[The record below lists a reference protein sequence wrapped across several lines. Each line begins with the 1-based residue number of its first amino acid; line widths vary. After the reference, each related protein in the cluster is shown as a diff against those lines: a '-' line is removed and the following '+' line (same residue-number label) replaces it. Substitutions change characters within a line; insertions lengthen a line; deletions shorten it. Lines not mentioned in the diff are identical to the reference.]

1 MIGPS
6 ASGKSSLV
14 RALAGIWPPSQ
25 GAVRLDGAVLQQWD
39 RDRLGAHIG
48 YLPQDVELFAGTVA
62 ENIARLSPAADPS
75 MVIQAARTAGV
86 HDMILHL
93 PNGYETQVGEQ
104 GALLSKGQRQRIAL
118 ARALF
123 GEPFLVILDEPNAHL
138 DQEGD
143 AALADAIA
151 VVRARGGIVV
161 IVAHRPNV
169 VTAVDHILM
178 MRDGRMHAFG
188 PRDEV
193 LARVLTR
200 PPLQAVSSLKVVG
213 TDDRPG

>member
-1 MIGPS
+1 
-6 ASGKSSLV
+6 
-14 RALAGIWPPSQ
+14 
-25 GAVRLDGAVLQQWD
+25 
-39 RDRLGAHIG
+39 
-48 YLPQDVELFAGTVA
+48 
-62 ENIARLSPAADPS
+62 
-75 MVIQAARTAGV
+75 
-86 HDMILHL
+86 MILHL

>member
-1 MIGPS
+1 
-6 ASGKSSLV
+6 
-14 RALAGIWPPSQ
+14 
-25 GAVRLDGAVLQQWD
+25 VRLDGAVLQQWD